1 MARIVK
7 WRTPY
12 GTETVEENAEVAEET
27 KTEEKPVEVDAE
39 VAEEMKMEEKLVE
52 DVVNHPNHY
61 APNGVDSFMH
71 MKDQMGKSAFDGF
84 LQGNAIKYVQRYAFK
99 GKPTEDLCKAAFY
112 LFHLAFEAADE
123 AARPDL
129 YDRLAKTLRHAADHF
144 NLGGCS

>member
-1 MARIVK
+1 MTKIIN
-7 WRTPY
+7 WHTPY
-12 GTETVEENAEVAEET
+12 GTETVEVNAEEAEETKTEEKHVEVNAEVAEET
-27 KTEEKPVEVDAE
+27 KT
-39 VAEEMKMEEKLVE
+39 EEKLVE

-71 MKDQMGKSAFDGF
+71 MKDQMGKAAFDGF

-123 AARPDL
+123 AARPGL
-129 YDRLAKTLRHAADHF
+129 YDRLVKTLRHAADHF